1 MAQFAQVLAEIGGF
15 GRFQIQPLI
24 LLSVPNLIAAL
35 FTFAQVLV
43 VLDKAHHCSVDWVK
57 NHTLNL
63 SAAEQLSLSV
73 PLDADGNPESC
84 LMFRPPPDSASLEDI
99 LSHFFSETQPC
110 DADWD
115 YPENKPLSLLNEFD
129 LVCDRKH
136 LKETSQSEFMAG
148 LLVGSLIFG
157 PICDWIGH
165 KVLVQL
171 LLFAVIGLSTAF
183 MPTFELYTALRFAV
197 ATAVTGYAS
206 SNVTLLTEWIGPSW
220 RIQAVF
226 PARCAFSAAG
236 QMVLAGLA
244 YDIRNWRLFQIIGSA
259 PVLLLFFYF
268 WVLPESAR
276 WLLIWGRVEEAKQV
290 IQKAAVNKQKLSPEL
305 LSQLDPEKKDPSGNA
320 LDLFWHPQLRKV
332 TLILFCIWFVDSL
345 VYFGMGLKVGD
356 CVDIY
361 LTQLVFGAV
370 EVPARYSSIFMMQK
384 LGRKWSQLGTLV
396 LGGLMCIIILFIPA
410 DLPVVVTV
418 LAIMGKFA
426 TAAGF
431 TISYVYS
438 AELFPTIIRQTGMGL
453 VAIFSRIGGI
463 ITPLVILLEEYYAAL
478 PMIIYGSLPSAGL
491 LCVLLPETRG
501 QSRKDTIE
509 DLEQGSHEGP
519 RSQRPQKKKQMP
531 QKSFQPKGVTAVS
544 STSDCNQTSAAGDL
558 PKYSP
563 GYGRDLTP
571 VRCPI
576 SNTLR

>member
-1 MAQFAQVLAEIGGF
+1 MAQFAQVLAEIGSF
-15 GRFQIQPLI
+15 GRFQIPLI
-24 LLSVPNLIAAL
+24 LLSVPNLIAA
-35 FTFAQVLV
+35 FFMFAQVLV
-43 VLDKAHHCSVDWVK
+43 VLDEAHHWSVDWVK

-63 SAAEQLSLSV
+63 SATEQLSLSV

-84 LMFRPPPDSASLEDI
+84 LMFWPPPDSTSLEDI
-99 LSHFFSETQPC
+99 LSHCFNETQPC
-110 DADWD
+110 DAGWH
-115 YPENKPLSLLNEFD
+115 YPDNKPLSLLNEFD

-136 LKETSQSEFMAG
+136 LKETSQSVSMAG
-148 LLVGSLIFG
+148 LLVGSLIVG

-171 LLFAVIGLSTAF
+171 LLFAVISLSTAF
-183 MPTFELYTALRFAV
+183 MPTFELYTALHFAV
-197 ATAVTGYAS
+197 ATAVTGYTSMLALS
-206 SNVTLLTEWIGPSW
+206 SQILTGWRLGSSREWMTKT
-220 RIQAVF
+220 
-226 PARCAFSAAG
+226 AG
-236 QMVLAGLA
+236 QMVLAGLVCG
-244 YDIRNWRLFQIIGSA
+244 ICNWQLFQIIGSA

-276 WLLIWGRVEEAKQV
+276 WLLTWGRVEEAKQV

-305 LSQLDPEKKDPSGNA
+305 LNQLDPEKKDPSGNA
-320 LDLFWHPQLRKV
+320 LDLFRHPQLKKV

-361 LTQLVFGAV
+361 LTQLIFGAV
-370 EVPARYSSIFMMQK
+370 EVPARYSSVFMMQK
-384 LGRKWSQLGTLV
+384 SGRKWSQLGTLV
-396 LGGLMCIIILFIPA
+396 LGGLMCIIIIFIPA

-418 LAIMGKFA
+418 LAVMGKFA

-431 TISYVYS
+431 TISYMSS

-463 ITPLVILLEEYYAAL
+463 ITLLVILLEEYYAAL

-501 QSRKDTIE
+501 QTRKDTVE
-509 DLEQGSHEGP
+509 DLEQGSHDGP

-544 STSDCNQTSAAGDL
+544 STSDCSQTSAAGDL
-558 PKYSP
+558 SKYSP
-563 GYGRDLTP
+563 GYGRDL
-571 VRCPI
+571 
-576 SNTLR
+576 